1 MSIIHRFAKNSAARR
16 PSGTI
21 AGPRNHVEP
30 QVLGPA
36 GQIVCSPWEGI
47 YLEQG
52 RSWAPEGETDSA
64 LSLELE
70 RFLTSVLSG
79 DSDLRGERVEPDF
92 PERGSDAE

>member
-1 MSIIHRFAKNSAARR
+1 MSIIHRFAKKSAART
-16 PSGTI
+16 SGAV

-52 RSWAPEGETDSA
+52 RSWVPENEAVSE
-64 LSLELE
+64 LSIELE
-70 RFLTSVLSG
+70 RFLASVLSG
-79 DSDLRGERVEPDF
+79 DGDPNRDWVESDF
-92 PERGSDAE
+92 PERPADAE